1 MYDDKKRFVYQMKS
15 RVRYS
20 EVDQKGNLT
29 IVAMINYLQDCS
41 SFHSDSIGYGL
52 DYLSERGLGW
62 FITNW
67 QIHVHA
73 LPRYGDEIVISTWAQ
88 EFKGIL
94 AHRNFAI
101 DDADGT
107 RLMESKS
114 LWVLMDLN
122 AGCPARIPKEIIRD
136 YGIGEDLPGQWGGR
150 KVALFDQDSFT
161 TQEHSVEVMPVHL
174 DTNRHMNNAYY
185 IEFARDVLPKDK
197 KVFGIRTEYR
207 KAAQLG
213 DMIRIRIAEQDDVT
227 QVLLEDIDG
236 AIFAIVEFVL
246 G

>member
-1 MYDDKKRFVYQMKS
+1 MYNMNA

-41 SFHSDSIGYGL
+41 SFHSDSVGFGL
-52 DYLSERGLGW
+52 DFLSERGLGW

-73 LPRYGDEIVISTWAQ
+73 LPRYGDEIVVSTWAQ
-88 EFKGIL
+88 KFQGIL
-94 AHRNFAI
+94 AYRNFAI
-101 DDADGT
+101 DNAGGE
-107 RLMESKS
+107 RLVESKS
-114 LWVLMDLN
+114 LWVLMDLEN
-122 AGCPARIPKEIIRD
+122 GHPARIPKEMIRD
-136 YGIGEDLPGQWGGR
+136 YGTGEDFPGEWGGR
-150 KVALFDQDSFT
+150 KIPLFDEESFSL
-161 TQEHSVEVMPVHL
+161 QEHSVEVMPVHL

-185 IEFARDVLPKDK
+185 IEIARDVLPKGK
-197 KVFGIRTEYR
+197 KVFGIQTEYR

-213 DMIRIRIAEQDDVT
+213 DVMRIRTATRGDDT
-227 QVLLEDIDG
+227 QVLLEDGDG
-236 AIFAIVEFVL
+236 GIFAVVEFAV

>member
-1 MYDDKKRFVYQMKS
+1 MSLDENVYHMKS

-52 DYLSERGLGW
+52 EYLSGHGLGW

-67 QIHVHA
+67 QIHVHT
-73 LPRYGDEIVISTWAQ
+73 LPQYGEDIVVSTWAE

-94 AHRNFAI
+94 ATRDYAI
-101 DDADGT
+101 ENADGQ
-107 RLMESKS
+107 RLVESKS
-114 LWVLMDLN
+114 LWVLMDLEHGHPGR
-122 AGCPARIPKEIIRD
+122 APQDMKEK
-136 YGIGEDLPGQWGGR
+136 YGIGEKLPGEWGGR
-150 KVALFDQDSFT
+150 KIPLFDKELFSL
-161 TQEHSVEVMPVHL
+161 QEHSVEVMPVHL

-185 IEFARDVLPKDK
+185 IEIARDVLPKGK
-197 KVFGIRTEYR
+197 KVFGIQTEYR

-213 DMIRIRIAEQDDVT
+213 DEIHIRTAMRGDAA
-227 QVLLEDIDG
+227 QVLLEDGDG
-236 AIFAIVEFVL
+236 GIFAVVEFAV

>member
-1 MYDDKKRFVYQMKS
+1 MYRMNT

-67 QIHVHA
+67 QIRVHA

-101 DDADGT
+101 DDAQGK

-114 LWVLMDLN
+114 LWVLMDLTEEH
-122 AGCPARIPKEIIRD
+122 PARIPKEMIRD
-136 YGIGEDLPGQWGGR
+136 YGTGEDLPGEWGGR
-150 KVALFDQDSFT
+150 KIPLLEQDAFT

-185 IEFARDVLPKDK
+185 VEIARDVLPKGK
-197 KVFGIRTEYR
+197 KIFGIQTEYR

-213 DMIRIRIAEQDDVT
+213 DEIRILVADQNDTT
-227 QVLLEDIDG
+227 QVLLEGVDG
-236 AIFAIVEFVL
+236 TIFAIVEFVV